1 MSKPSDTKPTYL
13 TTDFGAPVPDNQNSL
28 TAGPRGLSVA
38 LDGDTVLVGAYGEDD
53 GGADTGA

>member
-1 MSKPSDTKPTYL
+1 M
-13 TTDFGAPVPDNQNSL
+13 
-28 TAGPRGLSVA
+28 A